1 MNGED
6 YERMQNEVPNYLKL
20 GSYDCLGLLKAQMAQ
35 SSPPSK
41 ATVLGD
47 EDYLVSTDSKR
58 N

>member
-20 GSYDCLGLLKAQMAQ
+20 GSYDCLGLARAQMTQ
-35 SSPPSK
+35 SSSPSK